1 VGEQSL
7 KPASGILVPERLH
20 GQDDNPGSPKV
31 VIGERAVAGIYD
43 LQSKRGREG
52 DVARGIYQ
60 ISGLKLPDAGHCIA
74 HGSLLAC
81 CVGPC
86 RWLVVK
92 YSDDRSDFKS
102 ELERC
107 VAGAASVFDQ
117 SDAFT
122 IIQVQGACARN
133 VLAKGVHL
141 DLDQGVFGVGSSA
154 VTSISLIG
162 VTFWKLDDRPTFEF
176 AVPRSFATAFFEW
189 LHEASLEFSV

>member
-1 VGEQSL
+1 MGKQLL
-7 KPASGILVPERLH
+7 KPESGILAPNGPRH
-20 GQDDNPGSPKV
+20 RDDNPLRPKV

-60 ISGLKLPDAGHCIA
+60 TSGLKLPDAGHCIA
-74 HGSLLAC
+74 HQSLLAC

-86 RWLVVK
+86 HWLVVN
-92 YSDDRSDFKS
+92 YSDDRADFKS

-107 VAGAASVFDQ
+107 LAGAASIFDQ

-122 IIQVQGACARN
+122 IIQVQGVCARN

-141 DLDQGVFGVGSSA
+141 DLDHGVFGIGSSA
-154 VTSISLIG
+154 VTSVSLIG
-162 VTFWKLDDRPTFEF
+162 VTFWKLDDRPIFEF
-176 AVPRSFATAFFEW
+176 AVPRSFATAFFGW